1 MRVHEAVVHAGEKQ
15 SGISIHFVDE
25 VYDNGEVIFQASCD
39 LEKGETA
46 ELLSKKVQGLEH
58 EHYSNIIADV
68 LSSLPAIL
76 Y

>member
-1 MRVHEAVVHAGEKQ
+1 
-15 SGISIHFVDE
+15 
-25 VYDNGEVIFQASCD
+25 VYDHGEVIFQASCD
-39 LEKGETA
+39 LEEGETA